1 MNQEDKLIRLTQNH
15 PIKPFDCG
23 DQSLNKFLFKEA
35 KLSQTKLL
43 SITYLLENETDTIA
57 FFSLSNDKI
66 GINEFGGTNLQK
78 LRKKLGK
85 PIEKTYKSYPSVKIG
100 RLAVNVKYER
110 KNVGTSLLDYLKV
123 LFVTENR
130 TGCAFIT
137 VDAYG
142 QSLGFYEKNG
152 FDYLTKND
160 ENLATRLLFYDLQQ
174 LVSFQQVS

>member
-85 PIEKTYKSYPSVKIG
+85 
-100 RLAVNVKYER
+100 RLATISTYSA
-110 KNVGTSLLDYLKV
+110 SLLTQTI
-123 LFVTENR
+123 FR
-130 TGCAFIT
+130 P
-137 VDAYG
+137 
-142 QSLGFYEKNG
+142 
-152 FDYLTKND
+152 
-160 ENLATRLLFYDLQQ
+160 QQ
-174 LVSFQQVS
+174 LGRFFY